1 MAVRAIP
8 KPRPSRAPQYRGDR
22 LLNMLSYAV
31 VLVIVVFTV
40 SPIVWTFL
48 TSLKPE
54 ADIITTEMQYFPQR
68 VTFDNYINLWSRSNF
83 PALIGNSL
91 ITTVLTL
98 IMCLTLGTLASY
110 SLSRYRFRGRGALLL
125 FYLVI
130 RMFPVVLL
138 IVPLFIVLR
147 NLKLLDSQFGLALAY
162 STFLLPLCVWM
173 MKGFFDAVPPDLEDA
188 ARVDGCTRLEALV
201 RIVLPLVRSGLVA
214 TAIFVAISAWNE
226 YLFALMLTTSQRSR
240 TWPVGLQL
248 MVGEFQ
254 LPWGTFSAGGII
266 SIIPVIIFFAFIQQ
280 SIIRGITAGA
290 IKG

>member
-1 MAVRAIP
+1 MATRA
-8 KPRPSRAPQYRGDR
+8 KPRASRAPIYRGGR
-22 LLNMLSYAV
+22 LLDLASYAFI
-31 VLVIVVFTV
+31 LAIIVFTI

-54 ADIITTEMQYFPQR
+54 ADIITTQMQYIPQR
-68 VTFDNYINLWSRSNF
+68 VTLDNYSNLWSRTNF
-83 PALIGNSL
+83 SALIGNSL
-91 ITTVLTL
+91 ITTIMTL
-98 IMCLTLGTLASY
+98 LICLTFGTLASY
-110 SLSRYRFRGRGALLL
+110 SLSRYRFRGRSALLI

-188 ARVDGCTRLEALV
+188 ARVDGCTRLEALY

-248 MVGEFQ
+248 MIGEFQ

-266 SIIPVIIFFAFIQQ
+266 SIVPVIIFFAFIQQ